1 MQDSMAQP
9 RLSAGLDLPAW
20 KSALALTCAVVLGLL
35 FLVSGGWKLT
45 DPFGWAARLH
55 QLRIPGPLTMP
66 ATQLVGIAEVLGG
79 LLILVPRFRRW
90 GSLLI
95 AALLIAFMIFVGLFY
110 NELRGEECSCFPW
123 IKRSVG
129 PGFFIGDLV
138 MLAMAAA
145 AGVWTRAS
153 EGMKSAAMVLGA
165 VVVFSGLSFGVA
177 FTQQSGTPAPETVMV
192 DGKPVSLTGGKV
204 FLYFYDPEC
213 AHCDEAARTMSK
225 WNWKDTRVIGIPSR
239 QKQFGKDFMDSTG
252 LKAPNTSDHDL
263 LKKTFPFGD
272 PPYGV
277 AIENGRQKASMQIF
291 DKTEPEQTLRTMG
304 YIE

>member
-1 MQDSMAQP
+1 MAHP
-9 RLSAGLDLPAW
+9 RLSAGVDLPAW
-20 KSALALTCAVVLGLL
+20 KAMAGLTCAALLGVL

-79 LLILVPRFRRW
+79 LLIVVPRFRRW
-90 GSLLI
+90 GALLI
-95 AALLIAFMIFVGLFY
+95 GALLIAFMLFVGIFY

-138 MLAMAAA
+138 MLLMAAA
-145 AGVWTRAS
+145 AGMWARAS
-153 EGMKSAAMVLGA
+153 EGLKSAAMVLAA
-165 VVVFSGLSFGVA
+165 VAVFAGVSFGVA
-177 FTQQSGTPAPETVMV
+177 YTQNSGTQAPAAIAV
-192 DGKPVSLTGGKV
+192 DGKPFATGQGRV

-225 WNWKDTRVIGIPSR
+225 WNWKDTKVIGIPTR
-239 QKQFGKDFMDSTG
+239 QPQFGAEFMQSTG
-252 LKAPNTSDHDL
+252 LKAPNSSDAEA
-263 LKKTFPFGD
+263 LKKVFPFGD

-277 AIENGRQKASMQIF
+277 PLENGRQKASLQIF
-291 DKTEPEQTLRTMG
+291 DKTEPEQTLRKMG